1 MKYLRGIRRYRKG
14 GETLS
19 PVPEQPDKCYKT
31 TSRARTAREPRGEVM
46 DHTLSFKCDITHIDV
61 VVGPPYGAVLLLR
74 ESKFVA
80 IGVNP
85 VDELPASA
93 EGYAYLCAEGA
104 WVVIQAAQP
113 DFLFVVDKSECI
125 ATVPL
130 TAVPEAIAER
140 AVLCY
145 AFATKAFGGDYP
157 AGFVVPPLIPA
168 TTLLDETT
176 PGD

>member
-1 MKYLRGIRRYRKG
+1 MPGR
-14 GETLS
+14 
-19 PVPEQPDKCYKT
+19 PDKCYKST
-31 TSRARTAREPRGEVM
+31 GKARTARAACGEVM
-46 DHTLSFKCDITHIDV
+46 DHSLSFKCDIRRIDV

-74 ESKFVA
+74 EAKFVA

-85 VDELPASA
+85 IDELPTSA
-93 EGYAYLCAEGA
+93 EGYAYLCAVGA

-157 AGFVVPPLIPA
+157 TGFAVPPLISA
-168 TTLLDETT
+168 ASLLDDTT